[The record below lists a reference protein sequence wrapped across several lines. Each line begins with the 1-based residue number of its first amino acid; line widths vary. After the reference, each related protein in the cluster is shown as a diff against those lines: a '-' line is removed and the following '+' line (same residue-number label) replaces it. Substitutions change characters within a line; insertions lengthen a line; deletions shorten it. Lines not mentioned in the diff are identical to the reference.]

1 MDLLLLSASLSTK
14 MCKGALWRCA
24 SEQVRE
30 DAEFNTILKM
40 LSENEP
46 VCHWQKALC
55 HVIHTEQHK
64 GAGGHDNWC
73 H

>member
-1 MDLLLLSASLSTK
+1 MDLLLLSASLSIK

-40 LSENEP
+40 LSENGP
-46 VCHWQKALC
+46 AALIC
-55 HVIHTEQHK
+55 QSVNQ
-64 GAGGHDNWC
+64 NV
-73 H
+73 